1 MSSEE
6 KKGLIDSVQSENL
19 SMEKIIDLVRQV
31 RNDLVKDFLIKDNSQ
46 NYFAEHYNK
55 PLSTIKLEF
64 LRRDL
69 SELLISPVDLVHY
82 SSLIKEIRETN
93 SASLSK
99 GNNDELF
106 YKELEL
112 IFDKYKY

>member
-1 MSSEE
+1 VNSVE
-6 KKGLIDSVQSENL
+6 KNNMTEIQTEKLSV
-19 SMEKIIDLVRQV
+19 EKVIDLVRQV
-31 RNDLVKDFLIKDNSQ
+31 RNDLVKDFLIKDNAQ

-55 PLSTIKLEF
+55 PLSIIKLEF

-106 YKELEL
+106 YRELEL